1 MRVIIYT
8 YESIYVGMWMCE
20 CDVCVYMCVHLCVCV
35 VLACTC
41 IMFASACVHVSI
53 CRMCEYVRE
62 SYVDV
67 CVVFM

>member
-20 CDVCVYMCVHLCVCV
+20 CDVCVYVRASMCVRC
-35 VLACTC
+35 AC
-41 IMFASACVHVSI
+41 IMFASACVHVSM

-62 SYVDV
+62 SHLDV

>member
-20 CDVCVYMCVHLCVCV
+20 CDVCVYVCALC
-35 VLACTC
+35 L
-41 IMFASACVHVSI
+41 HVRALCLQVRVYM

>member
-1 MRVIIYT
+1 MGVINYT

-20 CDVCVYMCVHLCVCV
+20 CDVCVCIRACIYVCALCLHVRALCLQVRVYM
-35 VLACTC
+35 
-41 IMFASACVHVSI
+41 